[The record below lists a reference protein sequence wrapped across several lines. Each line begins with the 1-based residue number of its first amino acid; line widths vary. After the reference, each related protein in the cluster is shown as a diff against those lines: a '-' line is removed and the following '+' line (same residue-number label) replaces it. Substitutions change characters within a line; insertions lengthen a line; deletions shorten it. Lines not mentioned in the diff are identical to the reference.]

1 MGLPYSNVSKRWER
15 MAYSVDLDPTVDL
28 DQAAPEGAVHCVPRP
43 VSLITV
49 SPVVI
54 MQTVTDKEGIW

>member
-1 MGLPYSNVSKRWER
+1 
-15 MAYSVDLDPTVDL
+15 MAYSVDLEPTVDL

-49 SPVVI
+49 SPITI
-54 MQTVTDKEGIW
+54 MQKVRDKEGIW